1 MKHIPAKGTAIR
13 ALIVY
18 LLAQSLANS
27 IAMIA
32 IVVIAFAVIGRW
44 PPQNLLLCS
53 SIGGALSPFAW
64 RMYRAV
70 RSDPVVPTEIDGSE
84 PPQRIR

>member
-1 MKHIPAKGTAIR
+1 
-13 ALIVY
+13 LIVC

-70 RSDPVVPTEIDGSE
+70 SSVPVVPTEIDGSE
-84 PPQRIR
+84 PPK